1 MSFMIIKEDEYFIKL
16 PNNLVWTYEEG
27 EKPITKDMNNKT
39 IMVLS
44 NLMFRC
50 NLLRVCYFTLEDLII
65 KCGYTPRNGKGR
77 TIEQFKNILLDLETL
92 GYIVAPNVKIAEIK
106 PNTFIECEINSNI
119 IKNEDG
125 EDEQFFRLFYK
136 DYRKILDIDSK
147 LDKDI
152 MLNIYCYIN
161 SRILHRSDDD
171 ETEKYGIRMYGKAEY
186 TFFKYKEITRDLNI
200 SETTFKEHLEI
211 LKESKLIFSDN
222 IGLIEREGSR
232 KIAGNIYCV
241 RECELKPALNDS
253 KFYYESEGYRLL
265 GKKTDEGTKKIIG
278 LDSRIKQL
286 KEQGYDTT
294 KHEKKLARLEND
306 KQYKFDT
313 RSEEKVLEDIKV
325 LMKKVDNDFGFDKVR
340 NIVNDF
346 EREYYC
352 KIKSIVKDKRL
363 LMLLEKKL
371 EKAC

>member
-1 MSFMIIKEDEYFIKL
+1 MMKIEKEEYFIKL

-27 EKPITKDMNNKT
+27 EKPIIKDMNNKT
-39 IMVLS
+39 IIVLS

-50 NLLRVCYFTLEDLII
+50 NLLGVCYFTLEDLII

-92 GYIVAPNVKIAEIK
+92 GFIIDPSVKIIEIK
-106 PNTFIECEINSNI
+106 PNTFIECKISANI
-119 IKNEDG
+119 IKNEAG

-136 DYRKILDIDSK
+136 DYKKILDIDSK

-161 SRILHRSDDD
+161 SRILHRADND
-171 ETEKYGIRMYGKAEY
+171 ETEKYGIRMSGKAEY
-186 TFFKYKEITRDLNI
+186 TFFKYDEITRDLDI

-211 LKESKLIFSDN
+211 LKENKLVFSDN
-222 IGLIEREGSR
+222 IGLVEKDGRR
-232 KIAGNIYCV
+232 KMAGNIYCV

-253 KFYYESEGYRLL
+253 KFYYEQEGYRIL

-294 KHEKKLARLEND
+294 EYEKKLAILEND

-313 RSEEKVLEDIKV
+313 RSEEKVLEDIKK
-325 LMKKVDNDFGFDKVR
+325 LIKKIDNEKVKNVVD
-340 NIVNDF
+340 IF
-346 EREYYC
+346 EKEYC
-352 KIKSIVKDKRL
+352 KLNLIKRNKKL
-363 LMLLEKKL
+363 LMLLERKL
-371 EKAC
+371 KEIC